1 MLEFSSPSAEL
12 LTARP
17 LHEPSEAF
25 QMFASE
31 LTRQAVRPPG
41 EDRAIG
47 AMCLAALQELQLG
60 GPLCNAAEDLLTVR
74 AQESPSNQVGDFR
87 AVVQTEVLSDHPEF
101 PANDAYEQPEIWR
114 EPLQALGER
123 YAATSF
129 DTTDEEL
136 RSERLTYNLLFRKVQ
151 TDVATRALPV
161 EYIMQS
167 RAERFQDGVR
177 WLNIGCGI
185 MEGQSYLLNKSIH
198 DLPPLTVVNTPD
210 DRAATRKLK
219 ALLERPSL
227 ISESIGIDI
236 ADAFDANT
244 YTWSRGSLRPSELKN
259 KSFIQRFD
267 ALAPCRGALDDSR
280 LQPAFFRGDILSDS
294 DMAEFTAVHGDKKFQ
309 LVSAL
314 TMLHQ
319 LTDGDNTNKERQKL
333 LERGRELLTDDGIL
347 LISDFAW
354 LAPKARAPR
363 QLNFYRHWHEPFRY
377 RSFIWDASEPE
388 AGLQEILRSKN
399 SRCDIF
405 QIIDKVFDKLA
416 I

>member
-1 MLEFSSPSAEL
+1 
-12 LTARP
+12 
-17 LHEPSEAF
+17 
-25 QMFASE
+25 
-31 LTRQAVRPPG
+31 
-41 EDRAIG
+41 
-47 AMCLAALQELQLG
+47 MCLAALQELQLG
-60 GPLCNAAEDLLTVR
+60 GPLCHATEDLLTVR

-101 PANDAYEQPEIWR
+101 PANDAYEQPAIWR

-167 RAERFQDGVR
+167 RAERFPDGVR

-198 DLPPLTVVNTPD
+198 DLPALTVVDTPD

-267 ALAPCRGALDDSR
+267 ALAPCHGVVDDSR
-280 LQPAFFRGDILSDS
+280 VQPAFFRGDILSDS
-294 DMAEFTAVHGDKKFQ
+294 DMTEFTAVHGDKKFQ

-319 LTDGDNTNKERQKL
+319 LTGGDNTNKERQKL

-354 LAPKARAPR
+354 LAPKARAPQ

-377 RSFIWDASEPE
+377 RSFIWDAAEPA
-388 AGLQEILRSKN
+388 AGLQEVLRSKN
-399 SRCDIF
+399 SRCDTF
-405 QIIDKVFDKLA
+405 QIIDKAFDKLA